1 MTYMT
6 LARVDES
13 ILLEAA
19 NHPLGLLNEVGYHIL
34 VVLDIPALFEDLEH
48 AIERSAHCT
57 FAVLRVKMDG
67 LVAKWHY
74 NLAP

>member
-19 NHPLGLLNEVGYHIL
+19 NHPLGLLNEAGYHIL

-48 AIERSAHCT
+48 AVEYSAHCT
-57 FAVLRVKMDG
+57 FAVLRVEINN
-67 LVAKWHY
+67 LVAE
-74 NLAP
+74 

>member
-19 NHPLGLLNEVGYHIL
+19 NHPLGLLNEAGYHIL

-48 AIERSAHCT
+48 AVECSAHCT
-57 FAVLRVKMDG
+57 FAVLRVEINN
-67 LVAKWHY
+67 LVAE
-74 NLAP
+74 

>member
-19 NHPLGLLNEVGYHIL
+19 NHPLGLLNEAGYHIL

-57 FAVLRVKMDG
+57 FAVLRVKMDR